1 MKLNEIAA
9 INAGHQFRGRIQ
21 EKPGTGVFAVQMK
34 NISPNQTVN
43 WIRCTET
50 APVGKREPDW
60 LTPGDVLFAARGN
73 NNYAV
78 HIDETIGDLRAV
90 AAPHFFILRSKTCQ
104 LRPGFLAWLLNQP
117 PSQRYFQR
125 EAEGT
130 LTKSIRRSVL
140 GATPVV
146 LPPLDKQQ
154 TIINLANAINKQQQ
168 RMEQLIRNGETLMN
182 GIANDLLKEP
192 GVNAQ

>member
-1 MKLNEIAA
+1 MKLNEIAT

-21 EKPGTGVFAVQMK
+21 EKPGAGVFAVQMK
-34 NISPNQTVN
+34 NILPNQSID
-43 WIRCTET
+43 WPSCTET
-50 APVGKREPDW
+50 TLAGKRDPDW
-60 LTPGDVLFAARGN
+60 LMPGDVLFAARGN

-78 HIDETIGDLRAV
+78 LVDETLADLRAV
-90 AAPHFFILRSKTCQ
+90 AAPHFFVLKCKTRR
-104 LRPGFLAWLLNQP
+104 LLPGFLAWLLNQS

-146 LPPLDKQQ
+146 LPSMDKQRN
-154 TIINLANAINKQQQ
+154 IVNLANALKKKQQLMQ
-168 RMEQLIRNGETLMN
+168 QLIHNGEILMN
-182 GIANDLLKEP
+182 GIANDLLTEP
-192 GVNAQ
+192 GVNTQ